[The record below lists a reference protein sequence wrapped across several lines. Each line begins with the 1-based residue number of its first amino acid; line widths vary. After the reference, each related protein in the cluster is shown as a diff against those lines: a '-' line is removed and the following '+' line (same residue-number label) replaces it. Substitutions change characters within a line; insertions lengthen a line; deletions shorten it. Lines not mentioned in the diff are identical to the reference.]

1 MASEM
6 LLMGKPIE
14 ARTKGGA
21 DDGCVTVTLEVGRI
35 LGGGCNGLVRLAT
48 DVQTG
53 RQYALKIL
61 NKVQMVPA
69 AEHVFQEQKV
79 CDSLFAAPRPANVC
93 WEQWLRCGPIGA
105 TETLRYASAG
115 GPRLAAAPLDWRGTL
130 VPSA

>member
-1 MASEM
+1 M
-6 LLMGKPIE
+6 LLLGKPIE
-14 ARTKGGA
+14 ASTMGRA
-21 DDGCVTVTLEVGRI
+21 DDSRVTVTLEVGRI

-61 NKVQMVPA
+61 NKVQMVTA

-93 WEQWLRCGPIGA
+93 RELEVGCRPIGA
-105 TETLRYASAG
+105 TERPRYASAG
-115 GPRLAAAPLDWRGTL
+115 GPRLAASPLDWRGTL
-130 VPSA
+130 VPST